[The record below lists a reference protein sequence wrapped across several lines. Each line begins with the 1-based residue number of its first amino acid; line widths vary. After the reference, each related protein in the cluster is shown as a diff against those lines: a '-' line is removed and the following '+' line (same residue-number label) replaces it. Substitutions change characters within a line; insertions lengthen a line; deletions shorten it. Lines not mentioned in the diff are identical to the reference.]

1 MTAETT
7 FSTNYGSALIYEIDE
22 NTVGVAVD
30 TDGDSVYET
39 KLDPDAE
46 TERLRGDAD
55 GSGEVSIEDAQY
67 VLNAYTKSLGTGF
80 VDMPE
85 ADAKAADVNGDGEV
99 SVDDAQYI
107 LIYYTKNSVAGKPTE
122 WSDIIKPKD

>member
-1 MTAETT
+1 M
-7 FSTNYGSALIYEIDE
+7 
-22 NTVGVAVD
+22 
-30 TDGDSVYET
+30 
-39 KLDPDAE
+39 
-46 TERLRGDAD
+46 
-55 GSGEVSIEDAQY
+55 
-67 VLNAYTKSLGTGF
+67 LNAYTKSLGTGF